1 MFIRRFSLCLVV
13 TVLVHLDG
21 PVSAEWLALESRY
34 QSHPLQ
40 TAYIDPG
47 TIHRDGNLVAL
58 SALIDW
64 KAMQGGRTPTRFYST
79 RLTKQLNCVEDRVR
93 TLASTDFYGHMGTG
107 EVIGG
112 SSYASEDQWIVIR
125 PGTLNEG
132 LWEAGCKKE

>member
-1 MFIRRFSLCLVV
+1 MFMRRFSFCLVV

-34 QSHPLQ
+34 QSYPLQ

-79 RLTKQLNCVEDRVR
+79 KLSKQLDCQKKLIR
-93 TLASTDFYGHMGTG
+93 TLASTDFYGHMGMG
-107 EVIGG
+107 EVIGS

-132 LWEAGCKKE
+132 LWEAGCRNE